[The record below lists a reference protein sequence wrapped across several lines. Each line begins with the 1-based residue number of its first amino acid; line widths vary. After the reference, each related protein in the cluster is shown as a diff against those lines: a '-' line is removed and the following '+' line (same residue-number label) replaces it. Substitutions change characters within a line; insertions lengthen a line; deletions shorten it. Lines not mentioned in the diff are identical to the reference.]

1 MYFCSCF
8 TVQSGY
14 AFYTQITKSATSQP
28 RRPLFYT
35 TKHGQKCQNGWSVKA
50 NFIHFIRVF
59 TSKVQSGL
67 RPNPLKTRKNTYE
80 TCIRHLT
87 NRLELW
93 ALYVFYR
100 IDRAWGHYALP
111 GANRNF
117 LGRDTGFPYFRRD
130 CGDHEKQK
138 QKWTKLLIL
147 RHDTLTE
154 HHSKKRNEISVCCDP
169 YLKQFPDLQKADF
182 EAYFTSW
189 CEENIERKRIFL
201 HIWWKVWTVF
211 ETPLGLVGFGSGG
224 TGRSSAI

>member
-1 MYFCSCF
+1 MHISSLYDPH
-8 TVQSGY
+8 QSHV
-14 AFYTQITKSATSQP
+14 YTYKKFNFIINANMKCVFLLVFFRSKLVCILHANCEKCHFATKEA
-28 RRPLFYT
+28 LFYT

-117 LGRDTGFPYFRRD
+117 LGRDTGFPHFRRD

-138 QKWTKLLIL
+138 QKWAP
-147 RHDTLTE
+147 
-154 HHSKKRNEISVCCDP
+154 NC
-169 YLKQFPDLQKADF
+169 
-182 EAYFTSW
+182 
-189 CEENIERKRIFL
+189 
-201 HIWWKVWTVF
+201 
-211 ETPLGLVGFGSGG
+211 
-224 TGRSSAI
+224 

>member
-117 LGRDTGFPYFRRD
+117 LGRDTGFPHFRRD

-138 QKWTKLLIL
+138 QKWAPNCLFCGMIL
-147 RHDTLTE
+147 SQSIT
-154 HHSKKRNEISVCCDP
+154 
-169 YLKQFPDLQKADF
+169 
-182 EAYFTSW
+182 
-189 CEENIERKRIFL
+189 RKNTM
-201 HIWWKVWTVF
+201 K
-211 ETPLGLVGFGSGG
+211 
-224 TGRSSAI
+224 

>member
-8 TVQSGY
+8 PFKV
-14 AFYTQITKSATSQP
+14 ATLFTRKLRKVPLRSQGGP
-28 RRPLFYT
+28 VFYT
-35 TKHGQKCQNGWSVKA
+35 TKHSQKCQNGWSVKA

-117 LGRDTGFPYFRRD
+117 LGRDTGFPHFRRD

-138 QKWTKLLIL
+138 QKWAP
-147 RHDTLTE
+147 
-154 HHSKKRNEISVCCDP
+154 NC
-169 YLKQFPDLQKADF
+169 
-182 EAYFTSW
+182 
-189 CEENIERKRIFL
+189 
-201 HIWWKVWTVF
+201 
-211 ETPLGLVGFGSGG
+211 
-224 TGRSSAI
+224 